1 MITDL
6 QKGSLTKRLS
16 AFLFDGILLVVL
28 ILGIALLLTSILNYD
43 SYSQQLSD
51 RYEVFEKEYGVK
63 FGLTQTEYEKL
74 DPAQKE
80 AFDKASQAISK
91 DQEAMY
97 AYNMMINL
105 MLVIVSGSILAGF
118 VLLEFAVP
126 VWLGNGQTLGK
137 KIFGLAVMRIDGVKI
152 NNITMFV
159 RTILGKFTIETM
171 VPLLI
176 LLLIVFGGIGLLGTA
191 ILGLILLLQVIIMIT
206 SHTNALIHD
215 KLANTVVVDMTS
227 QMIFGSELELI
238 AYKERLHAEKS
249 ARQGY

>member
-28 ILGIALLLTSILNYD
+28 ILGIALLLTSVLNYD